1 MYSPSSFKISSSGSA
16 VSRSAAARAI
26 TAAIRVSA
34 FSRATAGGSRSTGS
48 IPATS
53 SETAS
58 CSTLPSP
65 SAGSTCETYSMNV
78 RFGPTTSTR
87 LRALRSRSV

>member
-1 MYSPSSFKISSSGSA
+1 MYSPSSFRISSSGA
-16 VSRSAAARAI
+16 EASRNSAARAI
-26 TAAIRVSA
+26 TSASRVSA
-34 FSRATAGGSRSTGS
+34 FSRATSEESFSAGST
-48 IPATS
+48 PATS

-65 SAGSTCETYSMNV
+65 RAGSTCETYSMNV

-87 LRALRSRSV
+87 LRAFFSRSV